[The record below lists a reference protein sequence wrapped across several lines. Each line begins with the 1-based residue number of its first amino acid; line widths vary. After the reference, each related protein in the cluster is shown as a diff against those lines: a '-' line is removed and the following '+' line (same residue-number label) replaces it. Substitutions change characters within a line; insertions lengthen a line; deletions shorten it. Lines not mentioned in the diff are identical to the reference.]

1 MKQVKHSLE
10 FITEFDETNPVA
22 MRFLELSNEI
32 QVTMLEGML
41 KSLLVPRIQPALDE
55 LNENNSYATLKV
67 AE

>member
-55 LNENNSYATLKV
+55 LNENNSYAILKV

>member
-22 MRFLELSNEI
+22 MKFLKLSEEI

-55 LNENNSYATLKV
+55 LNENNSYAILKV

>member
-1 MKQVKHSLE
+1 MKQVRHSLE